1 MYDLLR
7 DRLATT
13 VPFAHHT
20 GVQVLEVGPGVSRVA
35 LEERDEIKNHI
46 GSHHAGALFTL
57 AEAASGA
64 AMAGAFLA
72 VLQQVRPV
80 AAESSIRYLKV
91 AKGLITGIAKV
102 KGDPKELLAQLER
115 DERVRFPVDVTL
127 SNEAGEEVAS
137 VTVEWHLS
145 KLSQKPECSRR
156 G

>member
-1 MYDLLR
+1 MFDLLR

-20 GVQVLEVGPGVSRVA
+20 GVQILEVGPGVSKVA

-64 AMAGAFLA
+64 AMVGAFFAL
-72 VLQQVRPV
+72 LQQVRPV

-91 AKGLITGIAKV
+91 AKGLITGIGKV
-102 KGDPKELLAQLER
+102 RGDSSDLMAQLER
-115 DERVRFPVDVTL
+115 DGRVRFPVDVTL
-127 SNEAGEEVAS
+127 SNEAGDEVAT
-137 VTVEWHLS
+137 VIVEWHLT
-145 KLSQKPECSRR
+145 KIV
-156 G
+156 